1 MNRHNDLLGSGIQI
15 LASVGGLL
23 AMTMPVLAA
32 APSPLPLS
40 IAKECS
46 KFTAHSGD
54 YCTVTKSSLAAIPV
68 GTKAIYYGPV
78 LGPAILSTDV
88 VLDAGDGN
96 TAIGYCNVDLPKGVG
111 ACTFWAGSGMLAGFQ
126 ALVNLTVDSTG
137 LFHWDGAYSM
147 TK

>member
-1 MNRHNDLLGSGIQI
+1 VNRSNNLGRTAIQI
-15 LASVGGLL
+15 LASAAGLL
-23 AMTMPVLAA
+23 MLVPPVLAA

-46 KFTAHSGD
+46 KFTARPGD
-54 YCTVTKSSLAAIPV
+54 YCTITKSSLAAIPV

-88 VLDAGDGN
+88 LLDAGDGN
-96 TAIGYCNVDLPKGVG
+96 TALGYCNVDFEKGVG
-111 ACTFWAGSGMLAGFQ
+111 VCTFWAGSGTLAGFQ

-147 TK
+147 AR